1 MEIIGFHS
9 ESELIDLLQENKI
22 NHLDFVTHL
31 TPELYDEFMNF
42 CSDQEIEKDES
53 AAILFLEE
61 RQRIFNEAFET
72 SDV

>member
-22 NHLDFVTHL
+22 NHLDFVTHM
-31 TPELYDEFMNF
+31 TPELSGEFTNF

-61 RQRIFNEAFET
+61 RQRIFNETFET

>member
-31 TPELYDEFMNF
+31 TPELSDELTNF

-61 RQRIFNEAFET
+61 RQRLFNDAFET

>member
-22 NHLDFVTHL
+22 NHLDFVTQM
-31 TPELYDEFMNF
+31 TPELSDEFTNF

>member
-22 NHLDFVTHL
+22 NHLDFVTHI
-31 TPELYDEFMNF
+31 TPELSDEFKNF

-72 SDV
+72 SDA

>member
-9 ESELIDLLQENKI
+9 ESELIDLLQANKI
-22 NHLDFVTHL
+22 NHLDFVTHM
-31 TPELYDEFMNF
+31 TPELSDEFTNF

-61 RQRIFNEAFET
+61 RQRIFNEAFPT
-72 SDV
+72 NDV

>member
-22 NHLDFVTHL
+22 NHLNFVTHL
-31 TPELYDEFMNF
+31 TPELSDEFANF

-72 SDV
+72 SDI

>member
-9 ESELIDLLQENKI
+9 ESELIDLLQANKI
-22 NHLDFVTHL
+22 NHLDFVTHM
-31 TPELYDEFMNF
+31 TPQLSEKFTKF

-61 RQRIFNEAFET
+61 RQRIFNEAFPT
-72 SDV
+72 NDV